1 MNAPI
6 IKVNNQSTI
15 KLIRNPEFHKRSKHI
30 DIRYHFIRE
39 KYMSKDIDIEF
50 VPSKDQLADILT
62 KILSKEPFC
71 SLRAKLGMCR
81 VNTEALKRR
90 EC

>member
-1 MNAPI
+1 MD
-6 IKVNNQSTI
+6 NQSAI
-15 KLIRNPEFHKRSKHI
+15 KLIRNPEFHKRSKHV

-39 KYMSKDIDIEF
+39 KYMSQDIDLEF

-62 KILSKEPFC
+62 KILSKELFHN
-71 SLRAKLGMCR
+71 LRTRIGMYR
-81 VNTEALKRR
+81 KSTEALKRR